1 MMLVLV
7 IQLAAALAAA
17 LLLGLIVKALL
28 GRGRMGT
35 MLDDDAKSTIARSM
49 TILFVVIALVLV
61 LSTRNETIRED
72 LVVGL
77 LRFFP
82 RLVVGAVILVV
93 FFVLSRLASVI
104 ITQSLRQRSAA
115 LATRVASV
123 VAASVIVIGILL
135 AMKQMG
141 IETDI
146 LVLVVSALLAGA
158 ALAGG
163 IAVGMGVLPIARQ
176 LAAGRHVEDR
186 FSIGQQVSVGAVE
199 GRISGLGMAS
209 ATVESDNG
217 EVFEVPYTT
226 FLDGAV
232 QTSED

>member
-1 MMLVLV
+1 MLVLA
-7 IQLAAALAAA
+7 IQLAAAFAVA
-17 LLLGLIVKALL
+17 LLLGVVVKHLF
-28 GRGRMGT
+28 GRGRIGA

-93 FFVLSRLASVI
+93 FFVLSRLTSVI
-104 ITQSLRQRSAA
+104 ISQSLRQRSAT
-115 LATRVASV
+115 LATRAASV
-123 VAASVIVIGILL
+123 VGASVVVIGILL

-146 LVLVVSALLAGA
+146 LLLVVSALLAGS

-186 FSIGQQVSVGAVE
+186 FSVGQRVRVGEVH
-199 GRISGLGMAS
+199 GRIMNLGMAS
-209 ATVESDNG
+209 ATVEAETG
-217 EVFEVPYTT
+217 ETFEVPFTE
-226 FLDGAV
+226 FLAGAV
-232 QTSED
+232 ETSDD

>member
-1 MMLVLV
+1 MLVLT
-7 IQLAAALAAA
+7 IQLAAAIAIA
-17 LLLGLIVKALL
+17 LLLGFVVKHFL
-28 GRGRMGT
+28 GRGRLGSI
-35 MLDDDAKSTIARSM
+35 LDDDAKSTIARSM

-104 ITQSLRQRSAA
+104 ISQSLRQRSTA

-123 VAASVIVIGILL
+123 VAASVVVIGILL

-146 LVLVVSALLAGA
+146 LVLVVSALLAGS

-186 FSIGQQVSVGAVE
+186 FTVGQQVRVGDVL
-199 GRISGLGMAS
+199 GRIRGMGMAS
-209 ATVESDNG
+209 ATVETDTG
-217 EVFEVPYTT
+217 ETYEVPFTE
-226 FLDGAV
+226 FLAGAV
-232 QTSED
+232 ETSDD

>member
-1 MMLVLV
+1 MLVLA
-7 IQLAAALAAA
+7 IQLAAAIAVA
-17 LLLGLIVKALL
+17 LLLGVVVKHLL
-28 GRGRMGT
+28 GKGRIGD

-104 ITQSLRQRSAA
+104 ISQSLRQRSAA
-115 LATRVASV
+115 LANRVASV
-123 VAASVIVIGILL
+123 VAASVVVIGILL

-186 FSIGQQVSVGAVE
+186 FAVGQQVRVGEVH
-199 GRISGLGMAS
+199 GRIRGMGMAS
-209 ATVESDNG
+209 ATLETDSG
-217 EVFEVPYTT
+217 ETYEVPFTE
-226 FLDGAV
+226 FLQTAV
-232 QTSED
+232 ETSED